1 MQSMMFT
8 GRLAADP
15 QISDDFAKA
24 VFRLL
29 EKRGVDNAGK
39 DRLVGVNCV
48 SWSKGL
54 NEKVIA
60 RGLAQGCEV
69 IVIGA
74 FIDTSYAT
82 RDGQERTAKEL
93 VINRLTVLDWAEDRD
108 AAAAAGAAPG
118 ALALF
123 WTGLKAGLLTF
134 GGAYTAIP
142 YVRTDTVGR
151 GLISDGPFLD
161 GVAFAGVIPAP
172 LVIFCTFVGFVVGG
186 WAGALA
192 MTAGVFLPAFAF
204 SMIFYE
210 RLEAVVADPRLHH
223 LLSGV
228 AAAVVGIIAATSL
241 QLGWATLQRVPSIPA
256 ALAIFAAAFAVVWFW
271 KSRYA
276 GLVVLAAAALA
287 GWLVFR

>member
-60 RGLAQGCEV
+60 RGLAQGCEAT
-69 IVIGA
+69 VIGA
-74 FIDTSYAT
+74 FIDTAYAT

-108 AAAAAGAAPG
+108 ADTGAG
-118 ALALF
+118 
-123 WTGLKAGLLTF
+123 
-134 GGAYTAIP
+134 
-142 YVRTDTVGR
+142 
-151 GLISDGPFLD
+151 S
-161 GVAFAGVIPAP
+161 
-172 LVIFCTFVGFVVGG
+172 
-186 WAGALA
+186 
-192 MTAGVFLPAFAF
+192 
-204 SMIFYE
+204 
-210 RLEAVVADPRLHH
+210 ADR
-223 LLSGV
+223 
-228 AAAVVGIIAATSL
+228 
-241 QLGWATLQRVPSIPA
+241 
-256 ALAIFAAAFAVVWFW
+256 
-271 KSRYA
+271 
-276 GLVVLAAAALA
+276 LAA
-287 GWLVFR
+287 